1 MASSHSSGGDGQHR
15 DSATPGVSS
24 VGNAVSDTI
33 MMVGDAMGTAVHA
46 AGNVGEE
53 VVLTA
58 GRLGRAV
65 IGEVGGLLTDL
76 VGNLRS
82 TVSAGVRGH
91 DQAAAGTRSAPGETH
106 KS

>member
-33 MMVGDAMGTAVHA
+33 MVGDAMGTAVHA

-58 GRLGRAV
+58 GRLGRTV
-65 IGEVGGLLTDL
+65 IGEVGGLLTNL
-76 VGNLRS
+76 AGNLRS
-82 TVSAGVRGH
+82 TVSAGVRGR
-91 DQAAAGTRSAPGETH
+91 DEAAAGTRSAPGDTH